1 MGWFMQIKLTPPL
14 FSLAPPHPAPSLEFS
29 GTHPFR
35 WHSHHDIPRKSLNKA
50 LLARGWCGGRL
61 RCSSFSRRG
70 GAGVLT
76 DGWTSGAACGSLER
90 CVSFTA
96 KSYSAY
102 LNFLFLSTSS
112 RHSVSREVGATTFF
126 FFFCTI
132 VIDR

>member
-102 LNFLFLSTSS
+102 LNFCSS
-112 RHSVSREVGATTFF
+112 PLLRGIQLAERLERQLFF
-126 FFFCTI
+126 FFLHNCH
-132 VIDR
+132 